1 MQSTVL
7 KYDDEN
13 WERKKKND
21 KKNKR
26 NKKRNKIKNEAT
38 TNIIDKNKMQR

>member
-1 MQSTVL
+1 MQSNGHN
-7 KYDDEN
+7 YDGEN

-26 NKKRNKIKNEAT
+26 NKKRNKMKTSDYRYN
-38 TNIIDKNKMQR
+38 R